1 MAKILAILIYYQSSP
16 LICQFISPQH
26 CTSSQ
31 TVPVSN
37 HSDALFK
44 RCFCITAS
52 LTGKR
57 SFHCCFNSAFNGQYT
72 VFIGYSLLIYKI
84 FIHIPCMF

>member
-44 RCFCITAS
+44 RCFLHYCQFYREKI
-52 LTGKR
+52 
-57 SFHCCFNSAFNGQYT
+57 
-72 VFIGYSLLIYKI
+72 ISLL
-84 FIHIPCMF
+84 F